1 VQYAPASD
9 SVQVCRKNSGGSIDL
24 CADAADGCQLAF
36 GLLYCLC
43 LRDFGFVVISIRI
56 IAVQARGFEL
66 RNGC

>member
-1 VQYAPASD
+1 LICVPTLPTVASLRSACCD
-9 SVQVCRKNSGGSIDL
+9 R
-24 CADAADGCQLAF
+24 
-36 GLLYCLC
+36 LC